1 MAYQAVNTGTSEDY
15 GDGDTLRAGA
25 TKINANFVELYT
37 ALGTGTALTSGI
49 SADASV
55 VTLTAPVIAEIDSG
69 STITLDATTDII
81 LDAGG
86 DDIFF
91 KADGTTFG
99 SANNNSG
106 NLIIK
111 SGTTTALTFSGANV
125 TAAGTIASGAIV
137 SSGTVTATDFIIGS
151 ASINEAQFEVLDD
164 VSAGTVTA
172 SKAVV
177 VDSNKDIG
185 TFRNLTIDGVFT
197 DGNYTFDT
205 SGNVTGLGTIASGA
219 ITSTGIVTGT
229 GFTAGSAVIAEAELE
244 MIDGITAGTA
254 AASKALVLDASTNI
268 SGIGTISSGAITSSG
283 NITSGDR
290 FIIGSA
296 NITETELE
304 MLDGLIIGVAA
315 GSKAVVLDANKDIG
329 TIRNLTIDGVFTDGN
344 YTFDTSGNVSG
355 LGTVGSGAITS
366 SGAITAG
373 SSFIIGSADI
383 NETDLEKLDGITNG
397 TAAANKAVVAD
408 GSTAV
413 SGLTLTAPTIAEID
427 SGSTITLDATT
438 DIVLDADGGDI
449 FFKDGGVTF
458 GSATNTSGNLIVKS
472 GTTTALT
479 FSGANVTAAG
489 TVASGAITSS
499 GLVTAGS
506 LNLGDDSVSTL
517 KSGTYTPSWAA
528 STGDAPAIGNGSLTG
543 RYTQIGNLCHA
554 LIKVYFGSSSTYGN
568 GGVLRFGLPF
578 TAATISGMAHVGSGS
593 YIIDDTGT
601 GTTGGTVE
609 LGSGLAYVTLNC
621 NPAGTVG
628 TSLATNAVPHTWANG
643 DSLTIDCTFEV

>member
-164 VSAGTVTA
+164 VSAGTVSA

-219 ITSTGIVTGT
+219 ITSTGVVTGT
-229 GFTAGSAVIAEAELE
+229 GFTIGSAVIAEAELE

-304 MLDGLIIGVAA
+304 MLDGITAGTAD

-383 NETDLEKLDGITNG
+383 NETDLEKLDGITDG

-449 FFKDGGVTF
+449 FFKDDGVTF
-458 GSATNTSGNLIVKS
+458 GSATNISGNLIVKS

>member
-219 ITSTGIVTGT
+219 ITSTGVVTGT
-229 GFTAGSAVIAEAELE
+229 GFTIGSAVIAEAELE

-304 MLDGLIIGVAA
+304 MLDGITTGTAA

-383 NETDLEKLDGITNG
+383 NETDLEKLDGITDG

-543 RYTQIGNLCHA
+543 RYTQIGSLCHA

-578 TAATISGMAHVGSGS
+578 TAATLSGMAHVGSGS

>member
-219 ITSTGIVTGT
+219 ITSTGVVTGT
-229 GFTAGSAVIAEAELE
+229 GFTIGSAVIAEAELE

-268 SGIGTISSGAITSSG
+268 AGIGTISSGAITSSG

-383 NETDLEKLDGITNG
+383 NETDLEKLDGITDG

-543 RYTQIGNLCHA
+543 RYTQIGSLCHA

-578 TAATISGMAHVGSGS
+578 TAATLSGMAHVGSGS

>member
-219 ITSTGIVTGT
+219 ITSTGVVTGT

-244 MIDGITAGTA
+244 MLDGITAGTA

-383 NETDLEKLDGITNG
+383 NETDLEKLDGITDG

-543 RYTQIGNLCHA
+543 RYTQIGSLCHA

>member
-164 VSAGTVTA
+164 VSAGTVSA

-219 ITSTGIVTGT
+219 ITSTGVVTGT
-229 GFTAGSAVIAEAELE
+229 GFTIGSAVIAEAELE
-244 MIDGITAGTA
+244 MLDGITAGTA

-296 NITETELE
+296 NITETGFE
-304 MLDGLIIGVAA
+304 MLDGITAGTAA

-383 NETDLEKLDGITNG
+383 NETDLEKLDGITDG

>member
-164 VSAGTVTA
+164 VSAGTVSA

-219 ITSTGIVTGT
+219 ITSTGVVTGT
-229 GFTAGSAVIAEAELE
+229 GFTIGSAVIAEAELE

-383 NETDLEKLDGITNG
+383 NETDLEKLDGITDG

>member
-106 NLIIK
+106 NLTIK

-164 VSAGTVTA
+164 VAAGTVTA

-219 ITSTGIVTGT
+219 ITSSGVVTGT
-229 GFTAGSAVIAEAELE
+229 GFTIGSAVIAEAELE

-268 SGIGTISSGAITSSG
+268 AGIGTIS
-283 NITSGDR
+283 
-290 FIIGSA
+290 
-296 NITETELE
+296 
-304 MLDGLIIGVAA
+304 
-315 GSKAVVLDANKDIG
+315 
-329 TIRNLTIDGVFTDGN
+329 
-344 YTFDTSGNVSG
+344 
-355 LGTVGSGAITS
+355 
-366 SGAITAG
+366 
-373 SSFIIGSADI
+373 
-383 NETDLEKLDGITNG
+383 
-397 TAAANKAVVAD
+397 
-408 GSTAV
+408 
-413 SGLTLTAPTIAEID
+413 
-427 SGSTITLDATT
+427 
-438 DIVLDADGGDI
+438 
-449 FFKDGGVTF
+449 
-458 GSATNTSGNLIVKS
+458 
-472 GTTTALT
+472 
-479 FSGANVTAAG
+479 
-489 TVASGAITSS
+489 SGAITSS